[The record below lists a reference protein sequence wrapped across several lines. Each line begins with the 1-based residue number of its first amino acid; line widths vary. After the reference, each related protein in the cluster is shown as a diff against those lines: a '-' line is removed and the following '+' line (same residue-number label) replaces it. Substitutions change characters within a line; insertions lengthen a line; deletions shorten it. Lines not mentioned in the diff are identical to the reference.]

1 MEYRRLPLTGL
12 TNARELGGWNTPN
25 GVTKYGVFLRT
36 EVPFE
41 LPEEDLAFLKDYG
54 VTMDIDLR
62 GSSELVSM
70 PDTLKDES
78 WLEYVHMP
86 MFDKR
91 PNVGGSSGDA
101 AANGG
106 AGAAR
111 RTTEEGFSWGKTY
124 VRMTEDSPEW
134 VRTVLETIARADGV
148 VMYHCT
154 TGKDRTG
161 IVSAMILGLCG
172 VAEEDIMADY
182 CVSEVYL
189 EWLYARLRK
198 SMNLPEGGGEIEPF
212 FKTAPTN
219 MRMLLAHWKEQYGGV
234 CGFLKHCGVTEECME
249 TIRRRLVG

>member
-12 TNARELGGWNTPN
+12 TNARELGGWYTPN

-41 LPEEDLAFLKDYG
+41 LTKEDIAFLKDYG
-54 VTMDIDLR
+54 VTMNLDLR
-62 GSSELVSM
+62 GSSELESM
-70 PDTLKDES
+70 PDCLKDED
-78 WLEYVHMP
+78 WVEYVHMP
-86 MFDKR
+86 MFDSR
-91 PNVGGSSGDA
+91 ANNGGA
-101 AANGG
+101 NNGG
-106 AGAAR
+106 AGAAK
-111 RTTEEGFSWGKTY
+111 RTTEEGFSWGKVY

-134 VRTVLETIARADGV
+134 VRSVLETIARADGV

-172 VAEEDIMADY
+172 VSEEDIMADY

-189 EWLYARLRK
+189 EWLYDRLRK
-198 SMNLPEGGGEIEPF
+198 SMHLPDNGGATEPF
-212 FKTAPTN
+212 FKTSPDN
-219 MRMLLAHWKEQYGGV
+219 MRALLTHWKEQYGGV